1 MKFKLVSGGTIEIS
15 DAVFAKEFNSTL
27 VQQVVQTY
35 LSNGHQ
41 GTKAQRS
48 RSDVRGGGRKP
59 WRQKNMGRA
68 RAGTKNSP
76 IWRGGGVTF
85 AAKPTVRWRKVNRKM
100 YRSAMC
106 CILSQ
111 LMREERISILPEF
124 DVYTPKTQNLRQSL
138 DQLKLAKPLLILSN
152 PSENLQK
159 AVANL
164 AGVEILSPQRVNP
177 AVCMQ
182 FDKVVFDTEA
192 IRTLETSL
200 A

>member
-1 MKFKLVSGGTIEIS
+1 MKFKLVSGDTIEVS
-15 DAVFAKEFNSTL
+15 DAVFAKEFNSSL

-106 CILSQ
+106 CVLSQ

-124 DVYTPKTQNLRQSL
+124 DVDTPKTQNLRKSL
-138 DQLKLAKPLLILSN
+138 DQLKLSKPLLILSN

-164 AGVEILSPQRVNP
+164 SGVDILSPHRINP

-182 FDKVVFDTEA
+182 FDNVVFDTEA

>member
-1 MKFKLVSGGTIEIS
+1 MKVTLNSGDTIEVQDS
-15 DAVFAKEFNSTL
+15 VFAEEFNEAL
-27 VQQVVQTY
+27 VHQVVQAY

-41 GTKAQRS
+41 GSKAQRS

-85 AAKPTVRWRKVNRKM
+85 AAKPVVRWQKVNRKM
-100 YRSAMC
+100 YRAAMC
-106 CILSQ
+106 CVLSQ
-111 LMREERISILPEF
+111 LMREDRITITEQF
-124 DVYTPKTQNLRQSL
+124 DIDAPKTKILRQSL
-138 DQLKLAKPLLILSN
+138 DQLQLSKPLLVLSN

-159 AVANL
+159 AVVNL
-164 AGVEILSPQRVNP
+164 AGVEILTPQRVNP

-182 FDKVVFDTEA
+182 SESIFFDLEA
-192 IRTLETSL
+192 VRSLEAGL
-200 A
+200 V